1 MKTIEKFQMIFEQK
15 IMPYILELDFVNNN
29 QRYYKPVIYTLG
41 KPSNKFRS
49 ATCFAAAEICGIA
62 EKDVL
67 PFAAISELIHSS
79 IIIQD
84 DMADNNQ
91 TRRKNQA
98 AWEKFGTCYSLHSS
112 LYMIPDCLKMIK
124 SDDIK
129 ESFLFYLQDVY
140 KQQIGQSLLK
150 LKCDIPYESFL
161 AVHLGKTA
169 IGQWSITAPAIFS
182 GNKQTERALL
192 DFSHKLG
199 DAGTI
204 KNDVEDFM
212 REGFKDVKT
221 GAVTYPI
228 YLYFDRC
235 SQKEQSSF
243 LQVFGQ
249 NIDFNYNQL
258 KKAFINKGVYTDCKS
273 RIEKLVSEAN
283 VTLEDLPDVK
293 SITLLREWAEY
304 HNDV

>member
-1 MKTIEKFQMIFEQK
+1 MKTIKKFQTIFEQK
-15 IMPYILELDFVNNN
+15 IMPYILGLDFINNN
-29 QRYYKPVIYTLG
+29 WEYYEPVIYTLE

-49 ATCFAAAEICGIA
+49 ATCFAAAEICGIT

-67 PFAAISELIHSS
+67 PLAAISELIHSS

-112 LYMIPDCLKMIK
+112 LYMIPDCLRMIK
-124 SDDIK
+124 SDDIR

-150 LKCDIPYESFL
+150 LERQIPYESFL

-169 IGQWSITAPAIFS
+169 IGQWSITAPAMFS
-182 GNKQTERALL
+182 GNRRIERALL
-192 DFSHKLG
+192 DFSRKLG

-204 KNDVEDFM
+204 KNDMEDFM
-212 REGFKDVKT
+212 NEGFKDIKT

-228 YLYFDRC
+228 YLYFNRC
-235 SQKEQSSF
+235 NQKEQSVF
-243 LQVFGQ
+243 LHIFGK
-249 NIDFNYNQL
+249 NINFDYDQL
-258 KKAFINKGVYTDCKS
+258 KNAFVNKGVYTDCKGK
-273 RIEKLVSEAN
+273 IEKLVSEAIAI
-283 VTLEDLPDVK
+283 LENLPNTE
-293 SITLLREWAEY
+293 SIDLLREWAEY
-304 HNDV
+304 HNDI

>member
-1 MKTIEKFQMIFEQK
+1 
-15 IMPYILELDFVNNN
+15 
-29 QRYYKPVIYTLG
+29 
-41 KPSNKFRS
+41 
-49 ATCFAAAEICGIA
+49 AEICGIA

-67 PFAAISELIHSS
+67 PIAVVSELIHSS

-98 AWEKFGTCYSLHSS
+98 AWEKFGACYSLHSS
-112 LYMIPDCLKMIK
+112 LYMIPDCLRIIE
-124 SDDIK
+124 SNVIR

-150 LKCDIPYESFL
+150 LKPHMSYESFL

-169 IGQWSITAPAIFS
+169 IGQWSITAPAMLSGSKQIERTLLNFS
-182 GNKQTERALL
+182 R
-192 DFSHKLG
+192 KLG

-228 YLYFDRC
+228 YLYFNRC
-235 SQKEQSSF
+235 GQKEQSSF
-243 LQVFGQ
+243 LQVFGR

-258 KKAFINKGVYTDCKS
+258 KKAFINKGVYTDCKGK
-273 RIEKLVSEAN
+273 IEKLVSEAI
-283 VTLEDLPDVK
+283 VTLENLPDVK

-304 HNDV
+304 HNDI